1 MVRKNTKRMAAVA
14 IGAASLVGGSLV
26 AAAPASA
33 QARPVGPGLAASG
46 GYFINVDSG
55 KCLDAVWSHSNGT
68 VVNQWDCYGGATQQ
82 WSWNGQEIVNADSG
96 KCLDAVWSHSNGTAV
111 TQWDCYG
118 GATQQWTLRLVGS
131 GYEVVN
137 VDSGKCL
144 DAVWSH
150 SNGTVVNQWDC
161 YGGATQLWHG

>member
-1 MVRKNTKRMAAVA
+1 MAWNHVQRMAALAV
-14 IGAASLVGGSLV
+14 GVASLIGGGLV
-26 AAAPASA
+26 AAAPAGA
-33 QARPVGPGLAASG
+33 QVKPVGPAVAVAG
-46 GYFINVDSG
+46 GYFVNVDSG

-68 VVNQWDCYGGATQQ
+68 SVTQWDCYGGATQQ
-82 WSWNGQEIVNADSG
+82 WSWNGQEIVNTDSG

-118 GATQQWTLRLVGS
+118 GATQLWTLRLVNG

>member
-1 MVRKNTKRMAAVA
+1 MARNHGKRLSALAVGVVFL
-14 IGAASLVGGSLV
+14 IGGGLATAV
-26 AAAPASA
+26 PAEA
-33 QARPVGPGLAASG
+33 EARPGGQSLAASG
-46 GYFINVDSG
+46 GYFVNVDSA

-68 VVNQWDCYGGATQQ
+68 SVTQWDCYGGATQQ
-82 WSWNGQEIVNADSG
+82 WRWNGQEIVNIDSG
-96 KCLDAVWSHSNGTAV
+96 KCLDAVWSHNNGTAV

-118 GATQQWTLRLVGS
+118 GATQLWTLRQVNN

-144 DAVWSH
+144 DAVWSRT
-150 SNGTVVNQWDC
+150 NGTVVNQWDC